1 MSHTQVRPQKLRP
14 IGPKNG
20 RRDDRSTRQITL
32 RRPSF
37 AATRI
42 GPPPRAS
49 DEMQVLS
56 KQLADKAGNSQRV
69 SWPMDAL
76 SRIVSTARAAVL
88 GPFEEIL
95 DTTEVERQGI
105 VEQMAPGASRLLRLP
120 ITAEQART
128 QIPNT
133 TKSLAPEVRIG
144 EAVANHPA
152 LSNIGEPLTRRT
164 DLRSYSVGRLRLR
177 RNTPHTRPP
186 SWRKN
191 RGPRMKPRSK
201 GERMPMQFVS
211 GGMES
216 GSGAW
221 QRHTWHKHSY
231 GLTSHVGKQAPG
243 KNSGDWER
251 S

>member
-1 MSHTQVRPQKLRP
+1 M
-14 IGPKNG
+14 
-20 RRDDRSTRQITL
+20 
-32 RRPSF
+32 
-37 AATRI
+37 
-42 GPPPRAS
+42 
-49 DEMQVLS
+49 LS

-88 GPFEEIL
+88 GTFEEIL

-152 LSNIGEPLTRRT
+152 SSNIGEPLTRRT